1 MIPVCIDLETRP
13 PLVHASAMEEIAKV
27 SKKNPKRTEDTRA
40 EWAACPGNQRIAWAG
55 GALGLASARIIA
67 IGLIID
73 GEPPEVWASWD
84 DEWGI
89 LKRLESKL
97 CNGIDGEIQWV
108 GHNIAAFDLCL
119 LRLASMRHG
128 LSDLRD
134 LIPTYRYSDRIHDNM
149 ARAVQPAG
157 SFSGV
162 TADALARA
170 VGLPGKGDLAVMDW
184 PELWSQCIDGRT
196 IEEVTERRLIPG
208 SPLEAAKTIAR
219 RKAAAMAKIRA
230 RVLRDVEVEWAT
242 FEKMIG
248 IP

>member
-13 PLVHASAMEEIAKV
+13 PLVHASAMEQLART

-55 GALGLASARIIA
+55 GALGLATARIIA
-67 IGLIID
+67 IGLIVD
-73 GEPPEVWASWD
+73 DEPPEVWASWD
-84 DEWGI
+84 DERGI
-89 LKRLESKL
+89 VSRLESRL
-97 CNGIDGEIQWV
+97 QGIDGEIMFV
-108 GHNIAAFDLCL
+108 GHNCAAFDLPL

-128 LSDLRD
+128 LSHLRD

-149 ARAVQPAG
+149 QRAVQPAG

-196 IEEVTERRLIPG
+196 IEEVTERRIIPG
-208 SPLEAAKTIAR
+208 SPIETAKTIAR
-219 RKAAAMAKIRA
+219 RRAAAMAKIRA

>member
-13 PLVHASAMEEIAKV
+13 PLVHASAMEELAKA
-27 SKKNPKRTEDTRA
+27 SKKNPKRTEDSRA

-67 IGLIID
+67 VGLIVD
-73 GEPPEVWASWD
+73 DEPPEVWASWD
-84 DEWGI
+84 DERGI
-89 LKRLESKL
+89 VSRLASRL
-97 CNGIDGEIQWV
+97 QGIDGEIQWV
-108 GHNIAAFDLCL
+108 GHNIAAFDLPL

-134 LIPTYRYSDRIHDNM
+134 LIPTYRYSDRIWDNM

-157 SFSGV
+157 SYSGV

-184 PELWSQCIDGRT
+184 PDLWSQCIDGRT
-196 IEEVTERRLIPG
+196 LEEVTERRLIPG
-208 SPLEAAKTIAR
+208 SPLEAAKTTAR

>member
-13 PLVHASAMEEIAKV
+13 PLVHASAMEQLARA
-27 SKKNPKRTEDTRA
+27 SKRNPKRTEATRA

-55 GALGLASARIIA
+55 GALGLATARIIA
-67 IGLIID
+67 IGLIVD
-73 GEPPEVWASWD
+73 DEPPEVWAGWD
-84 DEWGI
+84 DERGV
-89 LKRLESKL
+89 LTRLASRL
-97 CNGIDGEIQWV
+97 QAIDGEIQWV
-108 GHNIAAFDLCL
+108 GHNIAAFDLPL

-196 IEEVTERRLIPG
+196 LEEVTERRIIPG
-208 SPLEAAKTIAR
+208 SPIETAKTIAR
-219 RKAAAMAKIRA
+219 RRAAAMAKIRA